1 MSFNSHHRT
10 PSGPHQ
16 VPDSDT
22 SSWESDDEEEY
33 EPPVTINPVPTY
45 NPQPQRGMR
54 TVSLGNPT
62 FYDENAQL
70 QRRFALRRR
79 MERFRRYRR
88 QSVNAIQCSQDEPS
102 VEDVPASS
110 SYQVIHPPNFRSLS
124 QPAPKLKL
132 KIEFL
137 SDFFIDIWLFL
148 RFSNFWSN
156 RNFGQI
162 KILVKSKF
170 WSNQYFGQIKIL
182 VKSKF

>member
-33 EPPVTINPVPTY
+33 DPPVTINPVPTY

-124 QPAPKLKL
+124 QPAPKLEL
-132 KIEFL
+132 KIDFILFEFL
-137 SDFFIDIWLFL
+137 WYQFYIFVK
-148 RFSNFWSN
+148 N
-156 RNFGQI
+156 RNFDQN
-162 KILVKSKF
+162 KIFSQTWKF
-170 WSNQYFGQIKIL
+170 WSKEN
-182 VKSKF
+182 V